1 MPGEHS
7 SVFLVGPMGAGKTT
21 IGRLL
26 AELMQK
32 RFIDTDQVI
41 VERAGADIPW
51 IFDLEGEAGF
61 RQRESQVIAELTQEP
76 NIILATGGG
85 AVLWSENRAALRT
98 GGQVVYL
105 RTQVSTQVRRTQRDR
120 NRPLLQ
126 TGQPAATMKRLMIER
141 EPFYL
146 EVADVVVD
154 TDQMNP
160 KLLARE
166 LAETLQTLP

>member
-76 NIILATGGG
+76 NIVLATGGG

>member
-76 NIILATGGG
+76 NIVLATGGG

-126 TGQPAATMKRLMIER
+126 TGQPTATMKRLMIER

>member
-1 MPGEHS
+1 
-7 SVFLVGPMGAGKTT
+7 MGAGKTT
-21 IGRLL
+21 LGRLL
-26 AELMQK
+26 AELTNK
-32 RFIDTDQVI
+32 TFVDSDQVI

-61 RQRESQVIAELTQEP
+61 RQRESQVIAELTQTP

-85 AVLWSENRAALRT
+85 AVLLPENRAYLSS

-120 NRPLLQ
+120 NRPMLQ
-126 TGQPAATMKRLMIER
+126 TAKPKETMQRLMQER

-146 EVADVVVD
+146 EVADVIVD

-160 KLLARE
+160 KVLARE
-166 LAETLQTLP
+166 LVEALQLTS